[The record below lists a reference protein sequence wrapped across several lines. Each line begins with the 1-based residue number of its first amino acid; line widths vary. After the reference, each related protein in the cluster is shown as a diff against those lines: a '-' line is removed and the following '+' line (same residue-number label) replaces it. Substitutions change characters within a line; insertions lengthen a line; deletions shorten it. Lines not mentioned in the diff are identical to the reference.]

1 MGKDKHRYEFGSG
14 SDVGC
19 VRTENEDSYVLYRP
33 RGRRQRARKGYLLA
47 VCDGMGGAVGGRT
60 ASDIAAETIPEI
72 YYGSGTAASSQALSA
87 AIKEASRRIYK
98 RAESDPELSGMG
110 TTAVAVALQA
120 GEAHLAHVGD
130 SRCYLVRDGAIT
142 RVTEDHTVV
151 SKMVQEGLLTPEQ
164 AASHPESHILNRSVG
179 VMPDVEVDVH
189 DPPIRL
195 RRGDVLIL
203 CSDGLSNPVA
213 DNEISEVARRE
224 RPQQAAEALIA
235 LARERGGPDNVT
247 VMVARILGDEEPPP
261 EPSKTI
267 ARRPPRRRRRPLR
280 WGLWLLLIALL
291 AAGALYLAWSYGLV
305 DLGFLPDWVPTPPP
319 LQAPPEPQP

>member
-1 MGKDKHRYEFGSG
+1 MGKGEQRYEFGSG

-19 VRTENEDSYVLYRP
+19 VRTENEDACVLYLP
-33 RGRRQRARKGYLLA
+33 KGRKQRARKGHLLA

-60 ASDIAAETIPEI
+60 ASGIAAETIPEI
-72 YYGSGTAASSQALSA
+72 YFGSRTATSSQALSA
-87 AIKEASRRIYK
+87 AIKEASRRIYQ

-110 TTAVAVALQA
+110 TTAVAVALQG
-120 GEAHLAHVGD
+120 GEAHLGHVGD

-164 AASHPESHILNRSVG
+164 ATNHPESHILNRSVG
-179 VMPDVEVDVH
+179 VLPDVEVDVH

-213 DNEISEVARRE
+213 DDEISEVARRE

-247 VMVARILGDEEPPP
+247 VMVVRVLGDEESPP
-261 EPSKTI
+261 ELSKTVP
-267 ARRPPRRRRRPLR
+267 RRPPRRRRPLR
-280 WGLWLLLIALL
+280 WLLWLLLIALL

-305 DLGFLPDWVPTPPP
+305 DLGFLPDWVPAPPP
-319 LQAPPEPQP
+319 LPAPPEPQP